1 MATAGWWDLRKCR
14 AGLRLSEEMVMMR
27 ENPQGYSD
35 AEWQAR
41 VELAA
46 AYRLTA

>member
-1 MATAGWWDLRKCR
+1 MAMTMGKAH
-14 AGLRLSEEMVMMR
+14 
-27 ENPQGYSD
+27 GYSD
-35 AEWQAR
+35 GEWQAR

>member
-1 MATAGWWDLRKCR
+1 MTMGKAH
-14 AGLRLSEEMVMMR
+14 
-27 ENPQGYSD
+27 GYSD

-46 AYRLTA
+46 AYRLRLRTISG

>member
-1 MATAGWWDLRKCR
+1 MTMGKAH
-14 AGLRLSEEMVMMR
+14 
-27 ENPQGYSD
+27 GYNRM

>member
-1 MATAGWWDLRKCR
+1 MTVNALKTSSKRRQVG
-14 AGLRLSEEMVMMR
+14 E
-27 ENPQGYSD
+27 

-46 AYRLTA
+46 AYRWVAIHGWTNLINK